1 MQYNKKIKKLDLQDL
16 GQKEKKSWLSRI
28 STIKKRKFENG
39 WIKEGKWGR
48 EKKGVKDIVLKDKK
62 SNLSSKGDYHCIC
75 IKGGSRPICI
85 KGVQDLLELR
95 EDEPKCKVKKKA
107 AIDILFQEASYIHSA
122 LIAGMQVFQHGHLFL
137 LQHVV
142 HAQMITLAHMLL

>member
-75 IKGGSRPICI
+75 IKG
-85 KGVQDLLELR
+85 VQDL
-95 EDEPKCKVKKKA
+95 
-107 AIDILFQEASYIHSA
+107 SA
-122 LIAGMQVFQHGHLFL
+122 
-137 LQHVV
+137 
-142 HAQMITLAHMLL
+142 